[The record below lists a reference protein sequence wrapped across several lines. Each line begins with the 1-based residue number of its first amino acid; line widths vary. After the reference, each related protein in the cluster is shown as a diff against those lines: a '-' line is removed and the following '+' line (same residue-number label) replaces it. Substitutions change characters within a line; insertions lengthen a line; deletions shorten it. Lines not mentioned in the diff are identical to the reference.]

1 MLKKGKSNSWYSI
14 ISFSIFKIRRSI
26 AVWVLVL
33 LSLVLFGTIAIT
45 LFLSSKNIYDFLKN
59 FQYGVFIFNNILLLL
74 FVLLVIIKIFGR
86 EFEDGTYLLLI
97 SKPYSRFT
105 LFFLK
110 LISLWF
116 LIIFFLGVIIVFALG
131 IGYIGYLINNDSE
144 YLQVYKNL
152 LLKLFLY
159 SLALSF
165 FASSGILF
173 AVIFLNSQVVLL
185 IVVIFCSLFLVGG
198 MPYSLIMSLSNTI
211 DLSFVDNNITN
222 QHYPVHIIKSTINFK
237 RNLEKKLIKYSNLTR
252 KIWDFY
258 NSWNY
263 DDLDKVFKTQDYKNI
278 TSDSTLRIKRL
289 EFYQSLGLTKP
300 KEASYKISQLNKWDK
315 ITKYKY
321 DNEDETIFEIINKV
335 GGSNL
340 QMKVNFATNFFFK
353 SPGELDSD
361 NEIHQELLDATNF
374 IGRSAKSWELYIK
387 DNDLNGNSLFYFDL
401 NKSYYS
407 LTSSDSKVRTEERK
421 LSEPNGFNPVNVF
434 SSEFAGTGILP
445 VDSQYDNGTEFQDW
459 IINYFG
465 AKDSIEDGFEIKILY
480 VLREIEINIL
490 KKIMDYKL
498 LEVVPIK
505 IETEWQKYDDLIQT
519 YELISKI
526 NIIEHWNQIWTSS
539 LSYVP
544 FWFEPIQISNIDFSV
559 QNNYLISYQDF
570 PISLQQD
577 KKVDLNVPH
586 FLNINLLLYVYLG
599 ISGLFLISAYLILRR
614 KNIT

>member
-1 MLKKGKSNSWYSI
+1 MLRKGKSNSWYSI
-14 ISFSIFKIRRSI
+14 ISFSIFKIRRSM

-33 LSLVLFGTIAIT
+33 LSLVLFGAIAIT
-45 LFLSSKNIYDFLKN
+45 LFLSSTNIYDFLKN

-110 LISLWF
+110 LISLWI
-116 LIIFFLGVIIVFALG
+116 LIIFFLGTIILFALG
-131 IGYIGYLINNDSE
+131 IGYIGYLINNNSE
-144 YLQVYKNL
+144 YLEVYQNL
-152 LLKLFLY
+152 LLKLLLY

-173 AVIFLNSQVVLL
+173 AVTFLNSQVVLL

-198 MPYSLIMSLSNTI
+198 MPYSLIMSLANTI
-211 DLSFVDNNITN
+211 DLSFIETSMTKQN
-222 QHYPVHIIKSTINFK
+222 YPVPIIKSTINFK
-237 RNLEKKLIKYSNLTR
+237 RNLEKKLIKYNNLTS

-258 NSWNY
+258 NSWDY
-263 DDLDKVFKTQDYKNI
+263 DDLDKVFKTRDYENI
-278 TSDSTLRIKRL
+278 TSDPSLRIKRL

-300 KEASYKISQLNKWDK
+300 KEESYTIEQLNKWDK

-321 DNEDETIFEIINKV
+321 DNKDETIFEIINKV

-340 QMKVNFATNFFFK
+340 KMKLNFATNFFFK
-353 SPGELDSD
+353 SPGELDPN
-361 NEIHQELLDATNF
+361 NEIHQELLDCINF
-374 IGRSAKSWELYIK
+374 IEKSAKSWELYLRT
-387 DNDLNGNSLFYFDL
+387 NDLNGNSLFYFDL
-401 NKSYYS
+401 DKSYYS
-407 LTSSDSKVRTEERK
+407 LISSDGKVGTENRK

-434 SSEFAGTGILP
+434 RAEFARTGISP
-445 VDSQYDNGTEFQDW
+445 ADSEYDNGPDFQDW
-459 IINYFG
+459 ILNYFG
-465 AKDSIEDGFEIKILY
+465 AEDRIEDGFEIKTLY

-498 LEVVPIK
+498 LEAVPLK
-505 IETEWQKYDDLIQT
+505 INTEWQKYDDLMQT

-544 FWFEPIQISNIDFSV
+544 FWFEPLQRSNINFNV
-559 QNNYLISYQDF
+559 QNNYLMSYQDF
-570 PISLQQD
+570 PISLKQD
-577 KKVDLNVPH
+577 KKVDLDVPP
-586 FLNINLLLYVYLG
+586 FLNINLLLYIYLG
-599 ISGLFLISAYLILRR
+599 ISGLFLVNAYLILRR